1 VNVSIHPIIV
11 RGNTTNILAVAFSGL
26 ATHWYAP
33 ASRSSSGWY
42 HGPSQSRLSQFAIVE
57 C

>member
-33 ASRSSSGWY
+33 SLKVFLRLVPWPLASLG
-42 HGPSQSRLSQFAIVE
+42 
-57 C
+57 